1 MQPGQCLNGKCM
13 HFNKARIKQL
23 KEIVVRIAFTASQ
36 LVNPQWQLYF
46 SHKGKSWP
54 SSAEH
59 LQNSNKL
66 SHGIRQHPVWKI
78 IKKKKSHEWLVEAWS
93 HRSDKYWYIY
103 IGSFIWSLFPEF
115 HVNSLNYFSVFSS
128 SHLRFKLQDYLHSI
142 PILYEYLQGK
152 KKHM

>member
-59 LQNSNKL
+59 LQNSNKF

-78 IKKKKSHEWLVEAWS
+78 IKKKKPWMTFSNCRIICIQSLYSMNICRGKKNTCKQIHTFSHTLKERNFFTQTW
-93 HRSDKYWYIY
+93 
-103 IGSFIWSLFPEF
+103 
-115 HVNSLNYFSVFSS
+115 
-128 SHLRFKLQDYLHSI
+128 HLR
-142 PILYEYLQGK
+142 
-152 KKHM
+152 